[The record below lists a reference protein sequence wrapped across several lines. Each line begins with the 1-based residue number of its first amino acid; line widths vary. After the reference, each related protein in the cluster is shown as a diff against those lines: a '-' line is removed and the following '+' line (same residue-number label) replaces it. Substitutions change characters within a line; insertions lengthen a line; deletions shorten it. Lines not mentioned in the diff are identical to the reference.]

1 MGFTGGI
8 SMGGCGQ
15 EHCLAVSR
23 EVGKMGQC
31 YWISRMSIWTL
42 REGGSFC

>member
-15 EHCLAVSR
+15 EHCLAVSGR
-23 EVGKMGQC
+23 LVRWGSAVGLVG
-31 YWISRMSIWTL
+31 
-42 REGGSFC
+42 